1 MPGSLSV
8 SQVTLAAVFIHLKSQ
23 LLLWMVMSIVLG
35 SDSHK
40 LRDLGQIKLS
50 WSLCSLSHKDNL
62 CNGRVIWSEDPQ
74 GSLHHILDR
83 ESIWSILLNAVVCL
97 VHIWPASDKWG
108 MRSYLDPSALIYLW
122 NNLLSFF
129 PFQIQFKEKVLWTAI
144 TLFIFLVCCQ
154 VSSALVLVGVTGLRT
169 PVWYLFSPV
178 SRFPCL
184 ASCLQTQLTLSTGC
198 EWF

>member
-1 MPGSLSV
+1 MSWVQSQEIVKCTVGKWLLCQKACLFHKSLWL
-8 SQVTLAAVFIHLKSQ
+8 QCL
-23 LLLWMVMSIVLG
+23 SI
-35 SDSHK
+35 
-40 LRDLGQIKLS
+40 LS
-50 WSLCSLSHKDNL
+50 
-62 CNGRVIWSEDPQ
+62 
-74 GSLHHILDR
+74 HHILDR

-154 VSSALVLVGVTGLRT
+154 VSSVLVLVGVTGLRT
-169 PVWYLFSPV
+169 PVWYLLSPV